1 MDSKILVVVASFL
14 LGSVLSLKD
23 SFCRD
28 LTDYGD
34 LEYINE
40 TVIVCSSNLEKTCEN
55 ITVDHCLD
63 VTEIECEVELFSNCS
78 MDWRNVNVTESKP
91 VTLNKTLPTCVKT
104 IEEEEHNK
112 THYQCRNVT
121 KQHCTSLWKIVDGE
135 KVWAGNEDDC
145 KDVTWEECNPVP
157 VTVKWEVPVM
167 NCTDSQYPYLSY
179 ENTTNTIMA
188 DSLDC
193 EVEKRAV
200 CRPKPS
206 IKCSSITYTTCK
218 EEPVPSC
225 NPVTVPC
232 PSKEKLHKQFC
243 LFGKGETKHPEGID
257 EIPKFGLNKD
267 GNLDWILTE
276 ISNAE

>member
-1 MDSKILVVVASFL
+1 M
-14 LGSVLSLKD
+14 
-23 SFCRD
+23 
-28 LTDYGD
+28 
-34 LEYINE
+34 
-40 TVIVCSSNLEKTCEN
+40 
-55 ITVDHCLD
+55 
-63 VTEIECEVELFSNCS
+63 FSNCS

-91 VTLNKTLPTCVKT
+91 VSLNKTLPTCVKT
-104 IEEEEHNK
+104 IVEEEHNK

-167 NCTDSQYPYLSY
+167 NCTDTKYPYLSY
-179 ENTTNTIMA
+179 ENTTNTLMA

-218 EEPVPSC
+218 RVRDSILDSAAYLFSSAHSRKQGRKTSSC
-225 NPVTVPC
+225 
-232 PSKEKLHKQFC
+232 E
-243 LFGKGETKHPEGID
+243 
-257 EIPKFGLNKD
+257 
-267 GNLDWILTE
+267 
-276 ISNAE
+276 